1 MAEGPAGTGP
11 SPSDSLKEGPVKRGI
26 GSTRLSPYLFVLP
39 FIVSFLL
46 FYLYPLVSTVIM
58 SFQEVIPGQTHFIGT
73 LNYERL
79 LNPFMYTAIWNS
91 FRYTVFTLAILIP
104 IPIVLA
110 VLLNNPGNPATSVF
124 RGALFLPTLVSVVV
138 AGTIIRLLFAGSP
151 IAIVNTV
158 LSPLGIKPVDW
169 LLGGSFSAMVL
180 LVGMATWRWTGVN
193 IIYFLSGL
201 QNIPR
206 ELYEAASIDGAS
218 AWYRFF
224 RISVPL
230 LKPTIIFVTTISV
243 FGGFAMFE
251 ESYIL
256 WAGASGGGSP
266 NNVGLTM
273 VGYIYLKG
281 FQGGAMGLGSAI
293 GLILLFIVLAVSF
306 LQLNIFGFFKKEEA

>member
-1 MAEGPAGTGP
+1 VRR
-11 SPSDSLKEGPVKRGI
+11 SI
-26 GSTRLSPYLFVLP
+26 GSGRFAPYLFVLP
-39 FIVSFLL
+39 FIVSFLA

-58 SFQEVIPGQTHFIGT
+58 SFQEIIPGQTHFIGL
-73 LNYERL
+73 LNYQRL
-79 LNPFMYTAIWNS
+79 KNPFMYTAIWNS
-91 FRYTVFTLAILIP
+91 FRYTVLTIAVLIP
-104 IPIVLA
+104 IPILLA
-110 VLLNNPGNPATSVF
+110 VMLNTPGNPGTTVF
-124 RGALFLPTLVSVVV
+124 RAALFIPTLVSVVV

-151 IAIVNTV
+151 LAIVNSLLIPFGV
-158 LSPLGIKPVDW
+158 KPMDW
-169 LLGGSFSAMVL
+169 LVGNSRSAMFL
-180 LVGMATWRWTGVN
+180 LVMMATWRWTGVN

-218 AWYRFF
+218 AWYKLF
-224 RISVPL
+224 RVTLPL

-256 WAGASGGGSP
+256 WSGNSGGGSP

-293 GLILLFIVLAVSF
+293 GLILLLIVLAVSI
-306 LQLNIFGFFKKEEA
+306 LQLNLFGFFKREEQ

>member
-1 MAEGPAGTGP
+1 MRR
-11 SPSDSLKEGPVKRGI
+11 SI
-26 GSTRLSPYLFVLP
+26 GSGRFAPYLFVLP

-46 FYLYPLVSTVIM
+46 FYFYPLVSTVLM
-58 SFQEVIPGQTHFIGT
+58 SFQEIIPGQIHFIGL

-79 LNPFMYTAIWNS
+79 MNPFMYTAIWNS
-91 FRYTVFTLAILIP
+91 FRYTVFTIAILIP
-104 IPIVLA
+104 VPILLA
-110 VLLNNPGNPATSVF
+110 VHAEQSRQSRQRRLPRRAFHPDPRVRRRGRHDHPPAV
-124 RGALFLPTLVSVVV
+124 R
-138 AGTIIRLLFAGSP
+138 RE
-151 IAIVNTV
+151 
-158 LSPLGIKPVDW
+158 PLGHRQLAARPFQGETDG
-169 LLGGSFSAMVL
+169 LARGRTPRSAMVL

-206 ELYEAASIDGAS
+206 ELYEAANIDGAS

-224 RISVPL
+224 RVTIPL

-256 WAGASGGGSP
+256 WAGSSGGGSP

-293 GLILLFIVLAVSF
+293 GLILLLIVLLVSIV
-306 LQLNIFGFFKKEEA
+306 QLNLFGFFKKGDA

>member
-1 MAEGPAGTGP
+1 VRR
-11 SPSDSLKEGPVKRGI
+11 SI
-26 GSTRLSPYLFVLP
+26 GSGRFAPYLFVLP
-39 FIVSFLL
+39 FILSFFL
-46 FYLYPLVSTVIM
+46 FYFYPLVTTVLM
-58 SFQEVIPGQTHFIGT
+58 SFQEIIPGQSHFVGL

-79 LNPFMYTAIWNS
+79 LNPSMYTAIWNS
-91 FRYTVFTLAILIP
+91 FRYTVFTILILIP
-104 IPIVLA
+104 IPILLA
-110 VLLNNPGNPATSVF
+110 VMLNNPGNPANVVF
-124 RGALFLPTLVSVVV
+124 RGALFIPTLVSVVV

-151 IAIVNTV
+151 SAIVNAV
-158 LSPLGIKPVDW
+158 LGLFSVKPTDW
-169 LLGGSFSAMVL
+169 LLGKSGSAMVL

-206 ELYEAASIDGAS
+206 ELYEAANIDGAS
-218 AWYRFF
+218 AWYRLFHVT
-224 RISVPL
+224 IPL

-256 WAGASGGGSP
+256 WAGSSGGGSP

-293 GLILLFIVLAVSF
+293 GLILLLIVLLFSIV
-306 LQLNIFGFFKKEEA
+306 QLNLFGFFKKEAA

>member
-1 MAEGPAGTGP
+1 M
-11 SPSDSLKEGPVKRGI
+11 
-26 GSTRLSPYLFVLP
+26 
-39 FIVSFLL
+39 

-58 SFQEVIPGQTHFIGT
+58 SFQEIIPGQTRFIGL

-79 LNPFMYTAIWNS
+79 MNPFMYTAVWNS
-91 FRYTVFTLAILIP
+91 FRYTVFTILILIP
-104 IPIVLA
+104 VPILLA
-110 VLLNNPGNPATSVF
+110 VMLNNPRNPASAIF
-124 RGALFLPTLVSVVV
+124 RSALFLPTLVSVVV
-138 AGTIIRLLFAGSP
+138 AGTIIRLLVAASP
-151 IAIVNTV
+151 EAVVNTV
-158 LSPLGIKPVDW
+158 LGVFGVKPSDW
-169 LLGGSFSAMVL
+169 VMGGSTTAMAL

-193 IIYFLSGL
+193 IVYFMSGL

-206 ELYEAASIDGAS
+206 ELYEAANIDGAS
-218 AWYRFF
+218 AWYRLF
-224 RISVPL
+224 RVTIPL

-256 WAGASGGGSP
+256 WVGLLGGGSP

-293 GLILLFIVLAVSF
+293 GLILLLIVLVVSI
-306 LQLNIFGFFKKEEA
+306 LELNLFGFFKREAT

>member
-1 MAEGPAGTGP
+1 MRR
-11 SPSDSLKEGPVKRGI
+11 SI
-26 GSTRLSPYLFVLP
+26 GSGRFAPYLFVLP
-39 FIVSFLL
+39 FILSFLL
-46 FYLYPLVSTVIM
+46 FYFYPLVSTVLM
-58 SFQEVIPGQTHFIGT
+58 SFQEIIPGQSHFIGL

-79 LNPFMYTAIWNS
+79 FNPSMYKAIWNS
-91 FRYTVFTLAILIP
+91 FRYTVFTILILIP
-104 IPIVLA
+104 IPILLA
-110 VLLNNPGNPATSVF
+110 VMLNNPGNPASAVF
-124 RGALFLPTLVSVVV
+124 RGALFIPTLVSVVV

-151 IAIVNTV
+151 SAIVNS
-158 LSPLGIKPVDW
+158 LLGPFGVKPMDW
-169 LLGGSFSAMVL
+169 LIGNSTSAMIL

-201 QNIPR
+201 QNISR
-206 ELYEAASIDGAS
+206 DLYEAANIDGAS
-218 AWYRFF
+218 AWYRLF
-224 RISVPL
+224 RITIPL

-256 WAGASGGGSP
+256 WSGNSGGGSP

-293 GLILLFIVLAVSF
+293 GLILLLIVLAVSII
-306 LQLNIFGFFKKEEA
+306 QLNLFGFFKKEDG

>member
-1 MAEGPAGTGP
+1 VRR
-11 SPSDSLKEGPVKRGI
+11 SI
-26 GSTRLSPYLFVLP
+26 GSGRFAPYLFVLP

-46 FYLYPLVSTVIM
+46 FYLYPLVTTVLM
-58 SFQEVIPGQTHFIGT
+58 SFQEIVPGQSRYVG
-73 LNYERL
+73 LKNYERL
-79 LNPFMYTAIWNS
+79 LNPAMYTAIWNS
-91 FRYTVFTLAILIP
+91 FRYTVFTILVLIP
-104 IPIVLA
+104 VPIFLA
-110 VLLNNPGNPATSVF
+110 VMLNNPRNPANVVF
-124 RGALFLPTLVSVVV
+124 RGALFIPTLVSVVV

-151 IAIVNTV
+151 TAIVNTV
-158 LSPLGIKPVDW
+158 LGLFGVKPTDW
-169 LLGGSFSAMVL
+169 LLGKAGSAMLL

-206 ELYEAASIDGAS
+206 ELYEAAGIDGAS
-218 AWYRFF
+218 AWYRLFH
-224 RISVPL
+224 ITIPL

-256 WAGASGGGSP
+256 WAGSSGGGSP

-293 GLILLFIVLAVSF
+293 GLILLVIVLVVS
-306 LQLNIFGFFKKEEA
+306 LVQLNLFGFFKKEDDR

>member
-1 MAEGPAGTGP
+1 VRR
-11 SPSDSLKEGPVKRGI
+11 SI
-26 GSTRLSPYLFVLP
+26 GSGRFAPYLFVLP
-39 FIVSFLL
+39 FVVSFLA

-58 SFQEVIPGQTHFIGT
+58 SFQEIIPGQTHFIG
-73 LNYERL
+73 LANYEKL
-79 LNPFMYTAIWNS
+79 LNPVMYTAIWNS
-91 FRYTVFTLAILIP
+91 FRYTILTIAVLIP
-104 IPIVLA
+104 IPILFA
-110 VLLNNPGNPATSVF
+110 VLLNTPGNPAGTVF
-124 RGALFLPTLVSVVV
+124 RGALFIPTLVSVVV
-138 AGTIIRLLFAGSP
+138 AGTIIRLLFAGSGQ
-151 IAIVNTV
+151 AIVNSLLLPFGV
-158 LSPLGIKPVDW
+158 KPQDW
-169 LLGGSFSAMVL
+169 LVGSAAQAMLL

-218 AWYRFF
+218 ASYRLF
-224 RISVPL
+224 RVTLPL

-256 WAGASGGGSP
+256 WSGNAGGGSP

-273 VGYIYLKG
+273 VGYIYMKG

-293 GLILLFIVLAVSF
+293 GLILLLIVLAVSI
-306 LQLNIFGFFKKEEA
+306 LQLNLFGFFKKDES

>member
-1 MAEGPAGTGP
+1 
-11 SPSDSLKEGPVKRGI
+11 VKRGI

-58 SFQEVIPGQTHFIGT
+58 SFQEVIPGQTHFIGA

-91 FRYTVFTLAILIP
+91 FRYTVFTILILIP
-104 IPIVLA
+104 VPVLLA
-110 VLLNNPGNPATSVF
+110 VLLNRPGNPANAAF

-151 IAIVNTV
+151 AAIVNT
-158 LSPLGIKPVDW
+158 LLRPLGVKPTDW
-169 LLGGSFSAMVL
+169 LLGGSTSAMAL

-193 IIYFLSGL
+193 IVYFMSGL
-201 QNIPR
+201 QGIPR
-206 ELYEAASIDGAS
+206 DLYEAADIDGAS
-218 AWYRFF
+218 AWYKLF
-224 RISVPL
+224 RVTVPL
-230 LKPTIIFVTTISV
+230 LKPTIVFVTTISV

-256 WAGASGGGSP
+256 WAGQSGGGSP

-281 FQGGAMGLGSAI
+281 FQGGALGLGSAI
-293 GLILLFIVLAVSF
+293 GMILLVIVIGVS
-306 LQLNIFGFFKKEEA
+306 LVVLNLFGFFRREEA

>member
-1 MAEGPAGTGP
+1 MRR
-11 SPSDSLKEGPVKRGI
+11 SI
-26 GSTRLSPYLFVLP
+26 GSGRFAPYLFVLP
-39 FIVSFLL
+39 FIISFLA
-46 FYLYPLVSTVIM
+46 FYLYPLISTVIM
-58 SFQEVIPGQTHFIGT
+58 SFQEIIPGKTHFIGL

-79 LNPFMYTAIWNS
+79 KNPFMYTAIWNS
-91 FRYTVFTLAILIP
+91 FRYTVLTIAVLIP
-104 IPIVLA
+104 IPILLA
-110 VLLNNPGNPATSVF
+110 VLLNNPGNPANSVF
-124 RGALFLPTLVSVVV
+124 RGALFIPTLVSVVV

-151 IAIVNTV
+151 AAIVNTL
-158 LSPLGIKPVDW
+158 LSPFGVKPMDW
-169 LLGGSFSAMVL
+169 LVGSSQSAMFL

-218 AWYRFF
+218 AWYKLF
-224 RISVPL
+224 RVTIPL

-256 WAGASGGGSP
+256 WSGNSGGGSP

-293 GLILLFIVLAVSF
+293 GLILLFIVLAVSI
-306 LQLNIFGFFKKEEA
+306 LQLNLFGFFKREEQ